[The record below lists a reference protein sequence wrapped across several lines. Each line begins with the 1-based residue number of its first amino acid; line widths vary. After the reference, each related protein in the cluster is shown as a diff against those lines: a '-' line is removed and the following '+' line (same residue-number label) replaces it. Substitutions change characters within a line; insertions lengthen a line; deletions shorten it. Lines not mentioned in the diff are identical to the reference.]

1 MATYLFIYL
10 FIYCCVTMFRNSC
23 HVVLDDM
30 MVTKRVGKDVAES
43 SPDIIGGAVVD
54 SLDW

>member
-1 MATYLFIYL
+1 
-10 FIYCCVTMFRNSC
+10 MFRNSC

-30 MVTKRVGKDVAES
+30 MVTKSVGKDVAES
-43 SPDIIGGAVVD
+43 SPYIIGGAVVD